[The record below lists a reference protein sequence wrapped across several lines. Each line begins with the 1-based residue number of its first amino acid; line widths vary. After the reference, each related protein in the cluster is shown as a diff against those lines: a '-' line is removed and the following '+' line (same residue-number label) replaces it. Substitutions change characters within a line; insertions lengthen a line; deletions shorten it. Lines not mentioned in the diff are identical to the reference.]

1 MIDNKEL
8 FSLKGKTALITGS
21 SQGIG
26 LALAKGLFNAGAN
39 IILNGRKRDKLDEAA
54 KQFDN
59 RQSLYKLCFDVR
71 NYEEIEKSVNNFE
84 NNEAQIDI
92 LINNAGI
99 QFRSPLEEFPKDK
112 FDNLIETNVISL
124 FNVSKC
130 VAKFMIKRQQGK
142 IINIASVQTSLARP
156 GIAPYTVSKG
166 AVGNFTKGMAT
177 DWAKYG
183 LQCNAIA
190 PGYFKTPL
198 NKALVEDKD
207 FSTWL
212 ENRTPARRWGEVN
225 ELIGASI
232 FLSSNASS
240 FVNGHILYVDGG
252 ITATL

>member
-1 MIDNKEL
+1 
-8 FSLKGKTALITGS
+8 
-21 SQGIG
+21 
-26 LALAKGLFNAGAN
+26 
-39 IILNGRKRDKLDEAA
+39 
-54 KQFDN
+54 
-59 RQSLYKLCFDVR
+59 
-71 NYEEIEKSVNNFE
+71 
-84 NNEAQIDI
+84 
-92 LINNAGI
+92 
-99 QFRSPLEEFPKDK
+99 
-112 FDNLIETNVISL
+112 
-124 FNVSKC
+124 
-130 VAKFMIKRQQGK
+130 MIKRQQGK

-225 ELIGASI
+225 ELIGASV

>member
-54 KQFDN
+54 KEFDN

-99 QFRSPLEEFPKDK
+99 QFRSPLDC
-112 FDNLIETNVISL
+112 LL
-124 FNVSKC
+124 Y
-130 VAKFMIKRQQGK
+130 
-142 IINIASVQTSLARP
+142 TSPSPRDRL
-156 GIAPYTVSKG
+156 
-166 AVGNFTKGMAT
+166 
-177 DWAKYG
+177 
-183 LQCNAIA
+183 
-190 PGYFKTPL
+190 
-198 NKALVEDKD
+198 
-207 FSTWL
+207 
-212 ENRTPARRWGEVN
+212 
-225 ELIGASI
+225 
-232 FLSSNASS
+232 LSRMPSS
-240 FVNGHILYVDGG
+240 
-252 ITATL
+252 A